1 LEGDRIADLRSHTGS
16 LVSVYA
22 ARPSPGGYAAL
33 LSELLKPIRER
44 ADGMDRSVQKSVRND
59 AERIHA
65 LADRFEVEPTPG
77 YAIFASDFDGIFALE
92 RLGHTVPNVSAIGPR
107 PYLRPLRASPRPL
120 RSSLLVADRSVART
134 FTAVEGIV
142 EEIGDPIGADV
153 GNRSWGGFS
162 GYDEQTVRSRAEEM
176 TVRVWREA
184 GERLL
189 DRHVRRP
196 FDYIAIGSHEEMVE
210 EIARTLHPYLAR
222 LPRASF
228 VASPQTVGIP
238 MLRAEVG
245 ALNGRILHE
254 QQSELAERVCDTAWS
269 GGNAVL
275 GLQEVLDAAN
285 IQAIDTLVVAGEFTK
300 PGVLCDVCGRLAREG
315 VTCPVCGAT
324 MFEIDDIVAAV
335 MEAGVAAGGTV
346 TQVSVAS
353 PLDRSGV
360 GALTRFPVVALV

>member
-1 LEGDRIADLRSHTGS
+1 MEGDRIADLRSHTGS

-189 DRHVRRP
+189 DRH
-196 FDYIAIGSHEEMVE
+196 ALTSGIGKTHPHALRHSYATHLLGSGADLRSIQELLGHASLKTT
-210 EIARTLHPYLAR
+210 ARYAHVDIEYLVKEYAAH
-222 LPRASF
+222 PRA
-228 VASPQTVGIP
+228 G
-238 MLRAEVG
+238 
-245 ALNGRILHE
+245 
-254 QQSELAERVCDTAWS
+254 
-269 GGNAVL
+269 
-275 GLQEVLDAAN
+275 
-285 IQAIDTLVVAGEFTK
+285 K
-300 PGVLCDVCGRLAREG
+300 PKRR
-315 VTCPVCGAT
+315 
-324 MFEIDDIVAAV
+324 
-335 MEAGVAAGGTV
+335 
-346 TQVSVAS
+346 
-353 PLDRSGV
+353 
-360 GALTRFPVVALV
+360 